1 MLEISMT
8 VGPKGQVVIPAV
20 FRKSLKIFPKDD
32 VIFTLEGERLV
43 IKKPHG
49 HTASIFERIA
59 KSGKRFSGKIDS
71 DKDYDEMHK
80 ERLG

>member
-20 FRKSLKIFPKDD
+20 FRKSLKIFPRDE
-32 VIFTLEGERLV
+32 VIFLLEDEKLI

-49 HTASIFERIA
+49 HVASIFEKIA
-59 KSGKRFSGKIDS
+59 KSGKKFSGKIDS
-71 DKDYDEMHK
+71 DKDYDKMLK
-80 ERLG
+80 ERLE

>member
-20 FRKSLKIFPKDD
+20 FRKSLKIYPKDD
-32 VIFTLEGERLV
+32 LIFLLDGEKLI

-49 HTASIFERIA
+49 HAASIFERIA
-59 KSGKRFSGKIDS
+59 KSGKKYSGKIDS
-71 DKDYDEMHK
+71 DKDYDKMLG
-80 ERLG
+80 ERS

>member
-32 VIFTLEGERLV
+32 LIFLLEGEKLI

-49 HTASIFERIA
+49 HAASIFEKIA
-59 KSGKRFSGKIDS
+59 KSGKKFSGKIDS
-71 DKDYDEMHK
+71 DRDYDEMLG
-80 ERLG
+80 ERS